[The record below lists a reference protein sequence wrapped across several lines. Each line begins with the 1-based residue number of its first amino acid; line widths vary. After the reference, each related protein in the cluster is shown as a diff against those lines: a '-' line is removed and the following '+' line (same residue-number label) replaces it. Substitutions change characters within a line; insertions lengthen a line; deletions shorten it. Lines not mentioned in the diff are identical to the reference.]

1 MKQVCPS
8 CHGAGI
14 SGLAKRWSAREC
26 PAKCGLCGGLSHVLA
41 SSSSGIF
48 VGGCLVFVVVLIAG
62 LGFNLQPWLAALIAS
77 CLWVV
82 FNTWAWGRAEMF
94 PIPKENARVAASVG
108 WGVAGVSALFGL
120 LG

>member
-26 PAKCGLCGGLSHVLA
+26 PAKCELCGGLSHVLA

-48 VGGCLVFVVVLIAG
+48 VGGCLIFAIVLIAG
-62 LGFNLQPWLAALIAS
+62 LALTVQPLLAALISS
-77 CLWVV
+77 CLLVV
-82 FNTWAWGRAEMF
+82 FNIWAWGRAEMF
-94 PIPKENARVAASVG
+94 PIPKENAKTAASVS
-108 WGVAGVSALFGL
+108 WVVAGVSALFALFG
-120 LG
+120 